1 MRGTA
6 FGLFN
11 LASGVATLVASVV
24 AGVLWDVAG
33 PAGTFLAGGAFC
45 LLTLLAIAV
54 GPRASR
60 RSG

>member
-1 MRGTA
+1 M
-6 FGLFN
+6 
-11 LASGVATLVASVV
+11 ASVV
-24 AGVLWDVAG
+24 AGVLWDAAG